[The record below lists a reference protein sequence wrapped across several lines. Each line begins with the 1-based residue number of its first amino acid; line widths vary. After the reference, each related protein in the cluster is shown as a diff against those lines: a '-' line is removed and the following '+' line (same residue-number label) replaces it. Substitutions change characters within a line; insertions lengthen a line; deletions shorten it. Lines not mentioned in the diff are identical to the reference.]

1 MLLSRG
7 VFMDVKKIAMI
18 LAITVLLPLFVGL
31 FTDAVY
37 LQPKYE
43 NYCNNTY
50 YDSPKTVPA
59 TPVNC
64 TDIYSTPEVQKCNN
78 EKGMPEFRYDANNC
92 QTFKSCNYCSKY
104 FNDATQK
111 YNRNIFFVLLP
122 VGLIVVI
129 LGLYLLVDYL
139 GAGLMF
145 AGLIIMFYATMRYFS
160 DMSKILR
167 ALVILVELL
176 VIMWIGYKKIDDNRS
191 SNGNLFK
198 SEKINKSKLIKKK

>member
-1 MLLSRG
+1 
-7 VFMDVKKIAMI
+7 MDVKKVAMI

-37 LQPKYE
+37 LEPKYE

-50 YDSPKTVPA
+50 YDSPKMIPA

-64 TDIYSTPEVQKCNN
+64 TDIYANPEVQKCSN
-78 EKGMPEFRYDANNC
+78 EKGMPEFRYDSNNC
-92 QTFKSCNYCSKY
+92 QQFKSCNYCNVG
-104 FNDATQK
+104 FDTARQK

-129 LGLYLLVDYL
+129 LGLYLIVDYL

-176 VIMWIGYKKIDDNRS
+176 VIMWIGYKKIDEHSKASIENKV
-191 SNGNLFK
+191 N
-198 SEKINKSKLIKKK
+198 SEKINKSKSISVKNKR

>member
-1 MLLSRG
+1 
-7 VFMDVKKIAMI
+7 MDVKKIAMI

-37 LQPKYE
+37 LEPKYE
-43 NYCNNTY
+43 DYCNNTY
-50 YDSPKTVPA
+50 YDYPKAIPA

-64 TDIYSTPEVQKCNN
+64 TDAYMSPEAQKCSID
-78 EKGMPEFRYDANNC
+78 KGMPEFKYDSNNC
-92 QTFKSCNYCSKY
+92 QQFKSCNYCSRDY
-104 FNDATQK
+104 DTARQK

-122 VGLIVVI
+122 VGLIIVI

-167 ALVILVELL
+167 AIVILVELL
-176 VIMWIGYKKIDDNRS
+176 VIMWIGYKKIEHN
-191 SNGNLFK
+191 SNPLDAFK
-198 SEKINKSKLIKKK
+198 SEKINKSKKKVISKKKK

>member
-1 MLLSRG
+1 
-7 VFMDVKKIAMI
+7 MDVKKIAMI

-37 LQPKYE
+37 KEPTYE
-43 NYCNNTY
+43 DYCNNSNNY
-50 YDSPKTVPA
+50 YPEKIMPA
-59 TPVNC
+59 TTTNC
-64 TDIYSTPEVQKCNN
+64 SYSYAKQVDKCYQDQGYPEYNYTDNGCQIY
-78 EKGMPEFRYDANNC
+78 D
-92 QTFKSCNYCSKY
+92 SCNYCQKY
-104 FNDATQK
+104 LNEAQQK
-111 YNRNIFFVLLP
+111 YNRNIFFILLP

-167 ALVILVELL
+167 AIVILAELL
-176 VIMWIGYKKIDDNRS
+176 IIMWIGYKKI
-191 SNGNLFK
+191 G
-198 SEKINKSKLIKKK
+198 EEHQNKLDERAGIVLKAKPKIKKAGKNRK

>member
-1 MLLSRG
+1 
-7 VFMDVKKIAMI
+7 MDVKKIAMI

-37 LQPKYE
+37 EQPKYE
-43 NYCNNTY
+43 DYCNNSY
-50 YDSPKTVPA
+50 YDYPKASPA
-59 TPVNC
+59 TPVVC
-64 TDIYSTPEVQKCNN
+64 PEVYASAEVQKCNN
-78 EKGMPEFRYDANNC
+78 EKGMPEFSYDSNNC
-92 QTFKSCNYCSKY
+92 QVFKSCNYCNVGY
-104 FNDATQK
+104 TDASQK

-160 DMSKILR
+160 DMSKVLR
-167 ALVILVELL
+167 ALVILIELL
-176 VIMWIGYKKIDDNRS
+176 VIMWIGYKKIEHNKNPLDA
-191 SNGNLFK
+191 FK
-198 SEKINKSKLIKKK
+198 SKKINKSKSTKSKNKR

>member
-1 MLLSRG
+1 
-7 VFMDVKKIAMI
+7 MDVKKIAMI

-37 LQPKYE
+37 QQPKYE

-50 YDSPKTVPA
+50 YDYPKAIPA
-59 TPVNC
+59 TPTPVTC
-64 TDIYSTPEVQKCNN
+64 TDVYANPEVQKCNTD
-78 EKGMPEFRYDANNC
+78 KGTPEFNYDSNNC
-92 QTFKSCNYCSKY
+92 QVFKSCNYCNVGY
-104 FNDATQK
+104 TDASQK

-160 DMSKILR
+160 DMSKVLR
-167 ALVILVELL
+167 ALVILIELL
-176 VIMWIGYKKIDDNRS
+176 VIMWIGYKKIEHNKNPLDA
-191 SNGNLFK
+191 FK
-198 SEKINKSKLIKKK
+198 SKKINKSQSKITVKKKR

>member
-1 MLLSRG
+1 
-7 VFMDVKKIAMI
+7 MDVKKIAMI

-37 LQPKYE
+37 EQPQYD

-50 YDSPKTVPA
+50 YDYPKAVPA
-59 TPVNC
+59 TPVTC
-64 TDIYSTPEVQKCNN
+64 PEVYASLEVQKCTND
-78 EKGMPEFRYDANNC
+78 KGMPEFTYDSNNC
-92 QTFKSCNYCSKY
+92 QQFKSCNYCNVGY
-104 FNDATQK
+104 NDASQK

-122 VGLIVVI
+122 IGLIVVI

-160 DMSKILR
+160 DMSKVLR
-167 ALVILVELL
+167 ALVILIELL
-176 VIMWIGYKKIDDNRS
+176 VIMWIGYKKIEHNKSPLDA
-191 SNGNLFK
+191 FK
-198 SEKINKSKLIKKK
+198 SQKLNKSQNKNTAKKKK

>member
-1 MLLSRG
+1 
-7 VFMDVKKIAMI
+7 MDVKKIAMI

-37 LQPKYE
+37 QQPKYE
-43 NYCNNTY
+43 NYCNNSYEYPVKPSPTNCSY
-50 YDSPKTVPA
+50 IDTQAMNKCQVDGGMVDYTYDSA
-59 TPVNC
+59 
-64 TDIYSTPEVQKCNN
+64 
-78 EKGMPEFRYDANNC
+78 GC
-92 QTFKSCNYCSKY
+92 QQFKSCNFCSKD
-104 FNDATQK
+104 FNNAQQV

-145 AGLIIMFYATMRYFS
+145 AGLIIMFYATIRYFS
-160 DMSKILR
+160 DMSKLLR

-176 VIMWIGYKKIDDNRS
+176 VIMWIGYKKIDDNRTS
-191 SNGNLFK
+191 VK
-198 SEKINKSKLIKKK
+198 SEKINKSKNTKSRNKR

>member
-1 MLLSRG
+1 
-7 VFMDVKKIAMI
+7 MDVKKVAMI

-37 LQPKYE
+37 QQPKYE
-43 NYCNNTY
+43 NYCNNSY
-50 YDSPKTVPA
+50 ATVPA
-59 TPVNC
+59 
-64 TDIYSTPEVQKCNN
+64 
-78 EKGMPEFRYDANNC
+78 KGVIANNC
-92 QTFKSCNYCSKY
+92 TPLYDTRQDQCYRDGGQAEFNYTANGCQEYSYCNYCSKDY
-104 FNDATQK
+104 NDATQK
-111 YNRNIFFVLLP
+111 YNRNIFFILLP
-122 VGLIVVI
+122 IGLAVVI

-176 VIMWIGYKKIDDNRS
+176 VIMWIGYKKIDENKNPKNS
-191 SNGNLFK
+191 G
-198 SEKINKSKLIKKK
+198 KINKSKLIKKK

>member
-1 MLLSRG
+1 
-7 VFMDVKKIAMI
+7 MDIKKVAMI
-18 LAITVLLPLFVGL
+18 LSITVLLPLFVGL

-37 LQPKYE
+37 QEPEYE

-50 YDSPKTVPA
+50 YDYPKTIPA

-64 TDIYSTPEVQKCNN
+64 TDVYMTPEVQKCNN
-78 EKGMPEFRYDANNC
+78 EKGMPEFKYDENNC
-92 QTFKSCNYCSKY
+92 QEFRSCNYCNLA
-104 FNDATQK
+104 FDEARQK

-122 VGLIVVI
+122 LGLIIVI
-129 LGLYLLVDYL
+129 LGIYLTVDYL

-145 AGLIIMFYATMRYFS
+145 AGLIVMFYATMRYFS

-176 VIMWIGYKKIDDNRS
+176 VIMWIGYKKIEHKTGPFDDIPR
-191 SNGNLFK
+191 
-198 SEKINKSKLIKKK
+198 KINKSAGIKKKKGR